1 MKPLETAVVISFL
14 TAAVRLTTPV
24 AFAALGEVLAER
36 AGVLNIGLEGI
47 LLSTAFTAVV
57 GSHYL
62 GGAWA
67 GLALAVATGL
77 VIGVLVA
84 YLTITLS
91 SSQVVVGVAINILA
105 FGLTTFLARIY
116 LRGVGAVPG
125 FRPLPIPALA
135 NIPLFGP
142 VLFMQTP
149 FVYALMLLVPALTVF
164 LFRTPWGL
172 ALRAAGEHPR
182 AVETAG
188 VNVVVMRYAA
198 VVTCSIL
205 TALGGCFLS
214 LAQLNLFT
222 ENMSAGRGFI
232 ALAAVIFGKW
242 HPVGVLGAALL
253 FGSADSLQLIIQ
265 TYNLGIPYQLPVMLP
280 YVLAL
285 LALSGVVGRA
295 VPPAAAGLPYR
306 ADEL

>member
-1 MKPLETAVVISFL
+1 MSVLENAVLISFL

-24 AFAALGEVLAER
+24 AFAGLGEVLAER

-47 LLSTAFTAVV
+47 MLSAAFTAVV
-57 GSHYL
+57 GSHYFGGPWVGL
-62 GGAWA
+62 MFAVGTGLLIGGA
-67 GLALAVATGL
+67 
-77 VIGVLVA
+77 VA
-84 YLTITLS
+84 YLTIALS

-116 LRGVGAVPG
+116 LRGVEAVPA
-125 FRPLPIPALA
+125 FQPLPIPVLA
-135 NIPLFGP
+135 SVPLLGP
-142 VLFMQTP
+142 VLFAQTP
-149 FVYALMLLVPALTVF
+149 FIYALMFLVPALTVF

-188 VNVVVMRYAA
+188 IDVIALRYIA
-198 VVTCSIL
+198 VVACSIL

-232 ALAAVIFGKW
+232 ALAAVVFGKW

-253 FGSADSLQLIIQ
+253 FGLADALQLIIQ
-265 TYNLGIPYQLPVMLP
+265 TYSIGIPYQLFVMLP
-280 YVLAL
+280 YVLSL

-306 ADEL
+306 ADEP